1 MGEDGDGE
9 LFGLGPVG
17 EGDVLI
23 GKGSPVIG
31 LFGITD
37 VACTGGREL
46 LMGPERGFVFGPPS
60 LRFTIGGGGGAEL
73 SIIFLFFLFGCVL
86 IHPTFQFFIIV

>member
-73 SIIFLFFLFGCVL
+73 SIIFCFSSSVASLFTQRFNFSS
-86 IHPTFQFFIIV
+86 